1 MRIELHIERVVLE
14 DLGLAPGS
22 RDALEAALRAELG
35 RLLETGAF
43 VRSQAQNGLRGG
55 AVRSVRGAPLVL
67 PEGAAHGQGGYAGM
81 LGARI
86 AGSIAGSLG
95 GSIADSISA
104 SIAVRPASTAAPSTQ
119 GPAAAGG
126 SR

>member
-1 MRIELHIERVVLE
+1 MRVELHIERLVLV

-35 RLLETGAF
+35 RLLETQSFA
-43 VRSQAQNGLRGG
+43 RSQAQTGLRGG
-55 AVRSVRGAPLVL
+55 TVRSVRGAPLVL
-67 PEGAAHGQGGYAGM
+67 PDGTAHGQGGYAGM

-86 AGSIAGSLG
+86 ASSIAG
-95 GSIADSISA
+95 SISA
-104 SIAVRPASTAAPSTQ
+104 SIAARPASTAAPSTR

>member
-14 DLGLAPGS
+14 DLGISPGS

-35 RLLETGAF
+35 RLLETESFA
-43 VRSQAQNGLRGG
+43 RSRARTGLRGDT
-55 AVRSVRGAPLVL
+55 VRSVRGAPLVL
-67 PEGAAHGQGGYAGM
+67 PEHAAHGQRGYAGI

-86 AGSIAGSLG
+86 ASSLAGSIAGS
-95 GSIADSISA
+95 ISA
-104 SIAVRPASTAAPSTQ
+104 SIAARPASTAAPSTR